1 MTNAALIPSLA
12 GYRTILASGSP
23 RRRELLAML
32 GVDFKV
38 EVPTGV
44 DESYPADLPP
54 ADVPAFL
61 SQLKCRAYAAQFG
74 MEGKVVITSDTIVI
88 CEGRVLGKPAD
99 EADACRMLHALSGRA
114 HTVVTGVTVAW
125 PGGAATE
132 SAVTEVTFA
141 PLTDE
146 EIDSYIAMFHPL
158 DKAGAYGIQEWI
170 GCIGVKGIN
179 GSFYNVMGL
188 PLHLLYTM
196 LRAVP
201 PRS

>member
-1 MTNAALIPSLA
+1 MIDSALIPSLE

-23 RRRELLAML
+23 RRRDLLAML
-32 GVDFKV
+32 GVDFEV
-38 EVPTGV
+38 EVPADV
-44 DESYPADLPP
+44 DEAYPDSLAP
-54 ADVPAFL
+54 ADVPAYL
-61 SQLKCRAYAAQFG
+61 SQLKSRAYAAQFG

-88 CEGRVLGKPAD
+88 CQGRVLGKPSD
-99 EADACRMLHALSGRA
+99 EADARRMLHALSGRT
-114 HTVVTGVTVAW
+114 HSVVTGVTVAW
-125 PGGAATE
+125 PGGSATQ

-141 PLTDE
+141 PLTDS
-146 EIDSYIAMFHPL
+146 EIDTYIAMFRPL

-196 LRAVP
+196 LRSVP
-201 PRS
+201 PRD

>member
-1 MTNAALIPSLA
+1 MIDRALIPSLA

-32 GVDFKV
+32 GVSFEV
-38 EVPTGV
+38 EVPADV
-44 DESYPADLPP
+44 DETYPDSLAP
-54 ADVPAFL
+54 ADVPAYL
-61 SQLKCRAYAAQFG
+61 SQLKSRAYAAQFG
-74 MEGKVVITSDTIVI
+74 VEGKVVITSDTIVI
-88 CEGRVLGKPAD
+88 CQGRVLGKPAD
-99 EADACRMLHALSGRA
+99 ETDARRMLHALSGRT

-125 PGGAATE
+125 PGGSTTE

-141 PLTDE
+141 PLTDR

-196 LRAVP
+196 LCAVP
-201 PRS
+201 PRH